1 MNELSVGSVVVNSDG
16 YKLRKKSMEGT
27 LWERWELLH
36 RAVWEEHNGPI
47 PEGMA
52 VTFKDSNK
60 LNCDISNLILVTKG
74 ENCTLTRLG
83 LRFEDPELTEAG
95 LGVVRLKQAISKR
108 KRKKKR
114 GGNT

>member
-1 MNELSVGSVVVNSDG
+1 
-16 YKLRKKSMEGT
+16 
-27 LWERWELLH
+27 
-36 RAVWEEHNGPI
+36 
-47 PEGMA
+47 MA